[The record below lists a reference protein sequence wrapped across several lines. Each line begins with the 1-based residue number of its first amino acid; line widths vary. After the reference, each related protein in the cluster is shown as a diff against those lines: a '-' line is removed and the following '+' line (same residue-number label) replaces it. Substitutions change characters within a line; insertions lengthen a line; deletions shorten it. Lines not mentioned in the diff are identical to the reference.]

1 LKKKWLICT
10 VQFFIRILFSLRYRI
25 TCKGLDQVDKALRN
39 SPEGILFLS
48 SHPALFVD
56 PMIATFPIYRKYGV
70 RPLVIEYMFYSP
82 LLHWFFKRVGALPV
96 PDFSSGV
103 NPLKFGRLDASLKSV
118 EEGLEKRESFLVF
131 PAGRTKEGSREV
143 LGGTFAVHQLLS
155 KQPKTNVV
163 LIRMTGLWGSRFSK
177 AYTKGKRVNGG
188 RAWKQSLWDLL
199 KAGIFFLPRRK
210 VTVEFEVAPKELPR
224 NGTKQEINKFLEAW
238 YNKPFENTPSRGE
251 PLNFVPYSFFGS
263 QHPLIE
269 EEEEDV
275 LDGKE
280 IPQVLQDEIVE
291 EIAELA
297 NMPKEEISPQKR
309 LIADLSLDSLNIAE
323 LITFLE
329 TRYDIKQIDPESLS
343 TVGHAFLAAA
353 GQLKEAVVE
362 ETDWDTSSWDKVRA
376 PERVLLEE
384 GKTVPELFFDTCD
397 RNLFS
402 IAAADPVMGPV
413 SYHKLKS
420 RVLFLSHEIAKLPG
434 NNVGILMPASIISTI
449 LILAC
454 HVAGKTPVM
463 INWTVGGSHL
473 ESVLYLSNIEVAIT
487 SWVFLDR
494 LENVDLKPIQGI
506 LVILEELK
514 AGFSWWKMVTSPIK
528 ALISSRILKRLG
540 LLGKVSKLQSE
551 SKAVIV
557 FTSGTES
564 MPKGV
569 PLTHENLL
577 SNMRS
582 ALMTVSFYSSDRF
595 LSALPPFHSFGF
607 AVTTLLPILSG
618 IRVVFCPNPTDSGA
632 QARIIK
638 KWSVTVVCSA
648 PSFLRNILSQA
659 IKEPFSQVRLI
670 VSGAEKAPAPLFE
683 IASKTAPQ
691 AEIWEGYG
699 ITECSPIL
707 TVNTN
712 NDPLMGVG
720 PPIPG
725 VHLRI
730 VHPEEYS
737 TILPQGDAG
746 MILATGPNIFGG
758 YLQADV
764 QSPFYEEE
772 GVKWYVTG
780 DIGYLNESG
789 ALIIT
794 GRLKRFVKIGGE
806 MVSLGAI
813 ESALIEG
820 GMCGHGEGPQIAVC
834 SKGESEGRARMT
846 LFSTIELNITDV
858 NAFLR
863 KKGFSNLVR
872 IDRVVALE
880 EIPVSGTGK
889 VAYRQLESTLA

>member
-1 LKKKWLICT
+1 MIKKWLICT
-10 VQFFIRILFSLRYRI
+10 AQFFIRILFSLRYRI
-25 TCKGLDQVDKALRN
+25 TYKGLDQIDKVLRDR
-39 SPEGILFLS
+39 SEGTLFLS
-48 SHPALFVD
+48 NHPALFVD
-56 PMIATFPIYRKYGV
+56 PMIVTFPIYRKYEV
-70 RPLVIEYMFYSP
+70 RPLVVEYMFYFP
-82 LLHWFFKRVGALPV
+82 LFHWLFKRIGGLPI
-96 PDFSSGV
+96 PDFSAGV
-103 NPLKFGRLDASLKSV
+103 NPLKFGRLDTTLKTV
-118 EEGLEKRESFLVF
+118 EEGLEKRDSFLIF
-131 PAGRTKEGSREV
+131 PAGRTRASGREV

-155 KQPKTNVV
+155 KQPRVNVV

-177 AYTKGKRVNGG
+177 AYSKGKRINGG
-188 RAWKQSLWDLL
+188 KAWKQSLWDLL

-210 VTVEFEVAPKELPR
+210 ITVEFEMAPEELPR
-224 NGTKQEINKFLEAW
+224 EGSKQEVNKFLEAW

-263 QHPLIE
+263 QFPVIE

-280 IPQVLQDEIVE
+280 IPQEVQDEIIDQ
-291 EIAELA
+291 IAELA

-343 TVGHAFLAAA
+343 TVGHAFLAATS
-353 GQLKEAVVE
+353 QLKEAVIE
-362 ETDWDTSSWDKVRA
+362 EVDWDTSSWDKARA
-376 PERVLLEE
+376 PERVLLGE

-402 IAAADPVMGPV
+402 IAATDPVVGPV
-413 SYHKLKS
+413 SYHRLKS

-434 NNVGILMPASIISTI
+434 NNVGILMPASIVSTI

-454 HVAGKTPVM
+454 QVAGKTPVM
-463 INWTVGGSHL
+463 INWTVGGGHL

-487 SWVFLDR
+487 SWAFLDR
-494 LENVDLKPIQGI
+494 LENVDLKPIQNI
-506 LVILEELK
+506 LVILEEFK
-514 AGFSWWKMVTSPIK
+514 ASFSWWKMVTSPIK
-528 ALISSRILKRLG
+528 ALIPFRILKKLG
-540 LLGKVSKLQSE
+540 WLGEVSKLRGE
-551 SKAVIV
+551 SKAVIL

-582 ALMTVSFYSSDRF
+582 ALMTVFFYRSDRL

-607 AVTTLLPILSG
+607 AITTLLPIVSG
-618 IRVVFCPNPTDSGA
+618 VRVVFCPNPTDSGA
-632 QARIIK
+632 QARIIR

-648 PSFLRNILSQA
+648 PSFLINILKQA
-659 IKEPFSQVRLI
+659 LKDPFSKLRVI
-670 VSGAEKAPAPLFE
+670 VSGAEKAPKPLFE
-683 IASKTAPQ
+683 IASKIATQ

-707 TVNTN
+707 TVNTA
-712 NDPLMGVG
+712 NDPTMGVG
-720 PPIPG
+720 PPLPG
-725 VHLRI
+725 VHLKI
-730 VHPEEYS
+730 VHPEEYAK
-737 TILPQGDAG
+737 ILPQGESG
-746 MILATGPNIFGG
+746 MILATGPNIFDG

-764 QSPFYEEE
+764 KSPFYEEE

-813 ESALIEG
+813 ESALIEE

-834 SKGESEGRARMT
+834 AKGESEGRARMT
-846 LFSTIELNITDV
+846 LFSTIELNVTEV

-872 IDRVVALE
+872 IDRVVTLE

-889 VAYRQLESTLA
+889 VAYRQLEATLA